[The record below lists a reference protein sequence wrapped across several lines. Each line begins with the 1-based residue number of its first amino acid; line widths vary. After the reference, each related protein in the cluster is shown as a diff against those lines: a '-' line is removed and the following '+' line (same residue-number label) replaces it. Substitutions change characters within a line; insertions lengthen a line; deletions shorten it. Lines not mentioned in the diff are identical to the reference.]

1 MYERSTRNKLLGL
14 AHDYV
19 EAHMQEFD
27 PTDAGLFWGDALCDV
42 LGGADYL
49 QFGQVKTEAGEVI
62 CVLPVF
68 GEPVHTLQFTAE
80 QLSTVIAA
88 TDEIQDVAPRSS
100 EGVLPG
106 SEDWILSFAVQ
117 TAAAHDPGLGGVRGN
132 PPTLAGALSIVAFWL
147 LNTRG
152 GLLDLTG
159 TARPPRLGSAPNDTG
174 GPGSESDDPW
184 CSSTLDSRPG
194 LRTTRSRTGGR

>member
-1 MYERSTRNKLLGL
+1 MNDRSTRNKLLGL

-19 EAHMQEFD
+19 DAHAQEFD
-27 PTDAGLFWGDALCDV
+27 PADAGLFWGEALCDV

-49 QFGQVKTEAGEVI
+49 EFGQVKTDAGEVL

-80 QLSTVIAA
+80 QLGAVIAA
-88 TDEIQDVAPRSS
+88 AGEIQDVAPRSS
-100 EGVLPG
+100 EAVVPG

-117 TAAAHDPGLGGVRGN
+117 TAATHAPDPGGVRGN
-132 PPTLAGALSIVAFWL
+132 PPTLAEALSIAAFWL
-147 LNTRG
+147 LNTGG

-159 TARPPRLGSAPNDTG
+159 TARPPRLSSTPTDAGASG
-174 GPGSESDDPW
+174 VESDDDPVV
-184 CSSTLDSRPG
+184 
-194 LRTTRSRTGGR
+194 

>member
-1 MYERSTRNKLLGL
+1 MNDRSTRDKLLGL

-19 EAHMQEFD
+19 DAHAQEFD
-27 PTDAGLFWGDALCDV
+27 PADAGLFWGDALCDV

-49 QFGQVKTEAGEVI
+49 EFGQVKTDAGEVI

-80 QLSTVIAA
+80 QLGTAIAA
-88 TDEIQDVAPRSS
+88 ADEIRDVAPRSS
-100 EGVLPG
+100 EAVVPG
-106 SEDWILSFAVQ
+106 SEDWIVSFAVQ
-117 TAAAHDPGLGGVRGN
+117 TAAAYAPGLGGVRGN
-132 PPTLAGALSIVAFWL
+132 PPTLAEALSIATFWL

-159 TARPPRLGSAPNDTG
+159 TARPPRLSSAPTDARV
-174 GPGSESDDPW
+174 SDDDPVV
-184 CSSTLDSRPG
+184 
-194 LRTTRSRTGGR
+194 

>member
-19 EAHMQEFD
+19 EAHMEEFD
-27 PTDAGLFWGDALCDV
+27 STDAGLFWGDALCDV

-49 QFGQVKTEAGEVI
+49 EFGQVKTDAGDVI

-80 QLSTVIAA
+80 QLGTVIAA
-88 TDEIQDVAPRSS
+88 AGEIQDVAPRSS
-100 EGVLPG
+100 KGVVPG

-117 TAAAHDPGLGGVRGN
+117 AAAVHAPGTSGVRGN
-132 PPTLAGALSIVAFWL
+132 PPTLAEALSIVAFWL

-159 TARPPRLGSAPNDTG
+159 TARPPRLNPTPTDAGVSGIEPD
-174 GPGSESDDPW
+174 DDPVV
-184 CSSTLDSRPG
+184 
-194 LRTTRSRTGGR
+194 